1 MHNIKT
7 LFRRYPFQF
16 WLMFLGLIVSST
28 GTTMVWP
35 FLTIY
40 ASEKLLMPMAAITSL
55 MTFNSVSG
63 FASNVVAGSL
73 VDRFGRKS
81 IMVIGL
87 FGMAL
92 VYLLYIFVGE
102 YWQFALLML
111 LSGIFN
117 PLYRVGT
124 DASVADM
131 VPPEDRTQAYSLVR
145 MARNVGVALG
155 PILGGV
161 VLSRSYTIGF
171 ISATVTLVFFGFLTF
186 FFQRNLASRRRQSS

>member
-1 MHNIKT
+1 
-7 LFRRYPFQF
+7 
-16 WLMFLGLIVSST
+16 
-28 GTTMVWP
+28 
-35 FLTIY
+35 
-40 ASEKLLMPMAAITSL
+40 
-55 MTFNSVSG
+55 
-63 FASNVVAGSL
+63 
-73 VDRFGRKS
+73 
-81 IMVIGL
+81 MVIGFL
-87 FGMAL
+87 AWPWFTCF
-92 VYLLYIFVGE
+92 IFLWE

-171 ISATVTLVFFGFLTF
+171 VSATVALVFFGFLTF
-186 FFQRNLASRRRQSS
+186 FFLKETLHREEGKVHESFRDQMVVIREAFRNVHFLKW